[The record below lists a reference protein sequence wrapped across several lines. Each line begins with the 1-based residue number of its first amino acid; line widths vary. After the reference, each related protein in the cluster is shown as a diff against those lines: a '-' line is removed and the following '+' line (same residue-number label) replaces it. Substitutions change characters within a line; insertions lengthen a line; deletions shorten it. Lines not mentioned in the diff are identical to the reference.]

1 MKNQMKLFLVLAVT
15 LLCGIQAMAQSKIIG
30 DWEGMLNIGSKKIKI
45 IIHVKSE
52 ANVLKTFMDSPD
64 QGAINIP
71 IEQTVITNDS
81 MIISDAKKGI
91 TIKGN
96 YKQEKDSISANFIQ
110 GGGNIPIVFGRSS
123 VKGFV
128 LNRPQTPK
136 PPFPYL
142 VEDVVFVN
150 RTANNIKL
158 AGTITIPKDI
168 KKPCVAI
175 LISGSGP
182 QNRNEKAFDHEP
194 FLVLSDYLSRNGI
207 AVLRFDDRG
216 TAQSEGDFKSATSY
230 DLSTDVE
237 AAFEYLLTRNDID
250 KEKIGLIGHSEGGLI
265 APLLAARNDKIA
277 FVISLAGPAVEIDK
291 LMLKQIEDL
300 AVSES
305 NTTEQIK
312 SRLDLNS
319 EVFTAIKSIDDVTQ
333 LEIKTR
339 EILTKNSF
347 ANNDKKSHD
356 NFVKRITSPWFR
368 YFIRHNPK
376 LALEKIHCPVLAING
391 NLDKQVNA
399 EMNLEAMRT
408 ALTKANNP
416 DFTIQYLSG
425 LNHGFQEAKTG
436 NVAEYTMIEQT
447 MSPLALETVA
457 QWIRKRF

>member
-1 MKNQMKLFLVLAVT
+1 MKNQMKLFLALSVTVL
-15 LLCGIQAMAQSKIIG
+15 CSIQAMAQSKIIG
-30 DWEGMLNIGSKKIKI
+30 DWEGLLNIGSKKIKI

-96 YKQEKDSISANFIQ
+96 YKQENDSISANFIQ
-110 GGGNIPIVFGRSS
+110 GGGNIPIAFGRSS

-319 EVFTAIKSIDDVTQ
+319 EVFTAIKSIDEVTQ

-356 NFVKRITSPWFR
+356 NFIKRITSPWFR
-368 YFIRHNPK
+368 YFIRYNPRV
-376 LALEKIHCPVLAING
+376 ALEKIHCPVLAING

-416 DFTIQYLSG
+416 DFTIQYLPG

-447 MSPLALETVA
+447 MSPLVLETVA
-457 QWIRKRF
+457 KWIRKRF